1 MQAPQ
6 RRQFPAADLPKKA
19 ADLPQLFD
27 VACRVAPRLCAYDKS
42 RPRTLRR
49 DQLYMYAPGSVLA
62 TSYMYYTMYSRY
74 SVGRVLP
81 NGPSDCHCDVSRV
94 SRRAK
99 GVGGGILSGFSIHTI
114 SFYPHQH
121 HLILYSVIDMSIDP
135 KG

>member
-1 MQAPQ
+1 MTYADSRWHDRGQPLAMQAPQ
-6 RRQFPAADLPKKA
+6 RRQLPAADLPKKA

-27 VACRVAPRLCAYDKS
+27 VACRVAPRLCAYDEP

-81 NGPSDCHCDVSRV
+81 NAQWSFR
-94 SRRAK
+94 
-99 GVGGGILSGFSIHTI
+99 LS
-114 SFYPHQH
+114 
-121 HLILYSVIDMSIDP
+121 L
-135 KG
+135 